1 MVRFYTDAEMD
12 EKCKEYRTVPL
23 KLNKLVYGLQ
33 GSGENILT
41 NLTTNKILAPP
52 SVNLNLATISNV
64 PLNPNPASQIVLNYG
79 KLYDDVIVN
88 NKSLNE
94 ENPLEYDRDEFD
106 RFASEAQ
113 GDTDEFEYPA
123 GMDEFDFELKDEP
136 FQEVKRK
143 RKRRTKF
150 QVNEA
155 KEMGGEDFD
164 APEVLVKEIEFD
176 GDAEDFFGTPFDRLP

>member
-1 MVRFYTDAEMD
+1 MVRFYSDAEMD

-88 NKSLNE
+88 KKSLNE
-94 ENPLEYDRDEFD
+94 ENPLEYDRDE
-106 RFASEAQ
+106 
-113 GDTDEFEYPA
+113 
-123 GMDEFDFELKDEP
+123 LIDEP
-136 FQEVKRK
+136 FEEVIRK

-150 QVNEA
+150 QMNEA
-155 KEMGGEDFD
+155 REMGGEDFD

-176 GDAEDFFGTPFDRLP
+176 GDAEDFFAYPFDRFP

>member
-1 MVRFYTDAEMD
+1 MVRFYSDAEMD

-88 NKSLNE
+88 KKSLNE
-94 ENPLEYDRDEFD
+94 EI
-106 RFASEAQ
+106 
-113 GDTDEFEYPA
+113 
-123 GMDEFDFELKDEP
+123 KDEP
-136 FQEVKRK
+136 FEEVIRK

-150 QVNEA
+150 QMNEA
-155 KEMGGEDFD
+155 REMGGEDFD

-176 GDAEDFFGTPFDRLP
+176 GDAEDFFASPFDRLP

>member
-106 RFASEAQ
+106 RFASEAE
-113 GDTDEFEYPA
+113 GDTDEFEFPA
-123 GMDEFDFELKDEP
+123 GMNEFDFELRE
-136 FQEVKRK
+136 EGRSYNRRNRK
-143 RKRRTKF
+143 
-150 QVNEA
+150 QMNEA
-155 KEMGGEDFD
+155 REMGKEDFR

-176 GDAEDFFGTPFDRLP
+176 GDAEDFLAPPFDRLP